1 MTLAERL
8 KNAEEKYASFV
19 AQLNK
24 QRVAFKYFA
33 MHQAFVPGDLLRVH
47 IFPKVFDEDF
57 MFCKFLEEFEKLSSR
72 HNALQ
77 DEFVVLKR
85 AICMSIYNK
94 VKPTLCMRFNLFGSL
109 RKVQIGKD
117 DMETQFIISSFRN
130 LIYEYMGSKKF
141 ELIYRYRYR
150 MIITYSETKERFL
163 NLKRDLK
170 KEIKNLKM
178 TIRKQ
183 EESLNKMKNYTSN
196 FIIYQT
202 LGQKRYNYV
211 RFVKNCPKSIRVHL
225 SFGNYAR
232 DNPDMLQLNAFEQ
245 HYTTTLIKKEEIVK
259 VIDPKDI
266 PQDQIKDGMVSIKFL
281 DSM

>member
-1 MTLAERL
+1 MTLVDRL

-57 MFCKFLEEFEKLSSR
+57 MFCKFLEEFENLSSR

-94 VKPTLCMRFNLFGSL
+94 VKPTLCMRFNLLGSL

-117 DMETQFIISSFRN
+117 DMDTQCIISSFRN

-150 MIITYSETKERFL
+150 MIITYSETKKRFL
-163 NLKRDLK
+163 NLKKELK

-178 TIRKQ
+178 TIRKR
-183 EESLNKMKNYTSN
+183 EESLKKMKNYTSN

-202 LGQKRYNYV
+202 FSMRYHYV
-211 RFVKNCPKSIRVHL
+211 GFVKNCPKSIRIQL
-225 SFGNYAR
+225 SLGNYAR
-232 DNPDMLQLNAFEQ
+232 DNPNMLELNAFEL
-245 HYTTTLIKKEEIVK
+245 HYTTLIKKEEIVK

>member
-8 KNAEEKYASFV
+8 KNTQEKYASFE

-57 MFCKFLEEFEKLSSR
+57 MFCKFLEEFEKLSSGY
-72 HNALQ
+72 NPLQ
-77 DEFVVLKR
+77 DKFVILKR
-85 AICMSIYNK
+85 QICMSIYTR

-117 DMETQFIISSFRN
+117 DMDTECIISSFKS

-141 ELIYRYRYR
+141 ELIYRYGCR
-150 MIITYSETKERFL
+150 MIETYSETKKLFL
-163 NLKRDLK
+163 NLKKELK
-170 KEIKNLKM
+170 KEIKNLKR
-178 TIRKQ
+178 TIRKR

-202 LGQKRYNYV
+202 LGQTRYHYV
-211 RFVKNCPKSIRVHL
+211 RFIKNCHKSIRVQL
-225 SFGNYAR
+225 SYGDYAR

-245 HYTTTLIKKEEIVK
+245 YHHTTLIKKEEIVK

-281 DSM
+281 NTM

>member
-1 MTLAERL
+1 MTLDERL
-8 KNAEEKYASFV
+8 KNAEEKCASFV

-57 MFCKFLEEFEKLSSR
+57 MFCKFLEEFEKLSSGY
-72 HNALQ
+72 NPLQ
-77 DEFVVLKR
+77 DKFVILKR
-85 AICMSIYNK
+85 QICMSIYTR

-117 DMETQFIISSFRN
+117 DMDTQCITSSFKS

-141 ELIYRYRYR
+141 ELIYRYGCR
-150 MIITYSETKERFL
+150 MIETYSETKKRFL
-163 NLKRDLK
+163 NLKKELK

-178 TIRKQ
+178 TIRKR
-183 EESLNKMKNYTSN
+183 EESLKKMKNYTSN
-196 FIIYQT
+196 FIIYQI
-202 LGQKRYNYV
+202 LDQMRYHYV
-211 RFVKNCPKSIRVHL
+211 RFIKNCPKSIRVQL
-225 SFGNYAR
+225 SLRPYAVG
-232 DNPDMLQLNAFEQ
+232 NPDMLQLNVNEI
-245 HYTTTLIKKEEIVK
+245 HYTTLIKKEEIVK

>member
-1 MTLAERL
+1 MALVESLENA
-8 KNAEEKYASFV
+8 KNEYNAFV
-19 AQLNK
+19 ALLNT

-57 MFCKFLEEFEKLSSR
+57 MFCKFLEEFEKLSSGY
-72 HNALQ
+72 NPLQ
-77 DEFVVLKR
+77 DKFVILKR
-85 AICMSIYNK
+85 QICMSIYTR

-117 DMETQFIISSFRN
+117 DMDTQCITSSFKS

-141 ELIYRYRYR
+141 ELIYRYGCR
-150 MIITYSETKERFL
+150 MIETYSETKKRFL
-163 NLKRDLK
+163 NLKKELK

-178 TIRKQ
+178 TIRKR
-183 EESLNKMKNYTSN
+183 EESLKKMKNYTSN
-196 FIIYQT
+196 FIIYQI
-202 LGQKRYNYV
+202 LDQMRYHYV
-211 RFVKNCPKSIRVHL
+211 RFIKNCPKSIRVQL
-225 SFGNYAR
+225 SLRPYAVG
-232 DNPDMLQLNAFEQ
+232 NPDMLQLNVNEI
-245 HYTTTLIKKEEIVK
+245 HYTTLIKKEEIVK